1 MSVRKRSDGGD
12 TAPARPGGRDT
23 FSRVAVSCRARGD
36 CAIISGMGKPATDIY
51 TFSELVKFGCM
62 YIDKTDQL

>member
-1 MSVRKRSDGGD
+1 M
-12 TAPARPGGRDT
+12 
-23 FSRVAVSCRARGD
+23 
-36 CAIISGMGKPATDIY
+36 SGMGKPATDIY